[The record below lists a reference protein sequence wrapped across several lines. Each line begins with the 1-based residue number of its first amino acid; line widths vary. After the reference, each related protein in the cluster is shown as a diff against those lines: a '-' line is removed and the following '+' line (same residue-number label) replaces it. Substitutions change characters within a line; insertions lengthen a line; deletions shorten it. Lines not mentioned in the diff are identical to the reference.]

1 MNPSSQIICHQDRGL
16 QLALSVAPFTDIT
29 SGLFA
34 LSLFLLVAVST
45 VPALD
50 LIKMTAKLYCS
61 VSVLGAENFEPIL
74 GPIKQQRD

>member
-16 QLALSVAPFTDIT
+16 QLALSVAPFKDIT

-34 LSLFLLVAVST
+34 LSHFLLVAVST
-45 VPALD
+45 VPALV
-50 LIKMTAKLYCS
+50 LIKVAAKLYRF
-61 VSVLGAENFEPIL
+61 VSVLGAENFGPIL